1 MRILSLLFTLFVGSV
16 SAQEFVSSVDSVD
29 IENVIISVSRV
40 ADNAPVTY
48 TNVDQAQI
56 NEIYIGQ
63 DPAVLIERLV
73 PSIVSY
79 SDGGTDIGNY
89 SQFRL
94 RGIDQDRL
102 NISLNGVPLND
113 MVDHGTFF
121 SNFSDFGN
129 SVESIQVIRG
139 VGANSVG
146 AASYGGSVNFESP
159 NLFKDES
166 NYGVQLTAGSFGT
179 LRASAEA
186 QSGLIDDKFGVY
198 ARMTRTET
206 GGFKDNSGS
215 DSYSFFFSGGIKGD
229 NDVLKLTAFS
239 GRTQN
244 GQSYLHVP
252 LSIINENP
260 RTNFN
265 DLNDVDDFEQN
276 MVQLQY
282 AKSLP
287 GFQYSATAYFH
298 GAGGEFPF
306 SFGGDQFMFGLEN
319 DQYGLQLNGTKQ
331 LGEGA
336 LSFGA
341 NGYTFNR
348 VNFDFITPFERE
360 PFNRDFTDK
369 NEVSTYAKYDG
380 NLNKFAYFANAELR
394 FIDTDIDG
402 DESVIGADNDFFIEE
417 DYAFFNFSLGLSLQ
431 LSQRDQFYI
440 SFGETSREP
449 TRSDLFNG
457 VTESERVHD
466 LELGYRLRGNNLS
479 FEANLFHLNFDNEI
493 SQIGALVDMSYM
505 EIRQNVPNSIRQ
517 GIEIVGSYNISDQ
530 VKLELN
536 LTYMD
541 SNIDE
546 YVDPGT
552 GETFTD
558 VEHIFAP
565 QFLIN
570 PTVDIALSKRIKLN
584 LNARHV
590 SQSFTEL
597 SNNDSFV
604 LPSFTVFNSQLNTQ
618 ITDNLSLS
626 FVLNNVFDVL
636 YFTEGSPIDVDFDG
650 TIDDIGFRVQP
661 PRNFYVLAKYQF

>member
-1 MRILSLLFTLFVGSV
+1 MRILSILFTLFVV
-16 SAQEFVSSVDSVD
+16 TASAQDFVSSVDSVD
-29 IENVIISVSRV
+29 IEDVIISATRV
-40 ADNAPVTY
+40 AENAPVTY

-166 NYGVQLTAGSFGT
+166 NYGVQLTAGSFNT
-179 LRASAEA
+179 LRVSAEA

-282 AKSLP
+282 AKSVA
-287 GFQYSATAYFH
+287 GFDYSATAYFH
-298 GAGGEFPF
+298 GAGGVFPF

-319 DQYGLQLNGTKQ
+319 DQYGLQLNGTKA
-331 LGEGA
+331 LGQGS

-341 NGYTFNR
+341 NGYIFDR
-348 VNFDFITPFERE
+348 ENFDFITPLANQ
-360 PFNRDFTDK
+360 PFNRDVTDK
-369 NEVSTYAKYDG
+369 NEGSVYAKYETSLDKLSFFG
-380 NLNKFAYFANAELR
+380 NAELR
-394 FIDTDIDG
+394 RLDMTVDG
-402 DESVIGADNDFFIEE
+402 DETVIGEENDFLLEQDFT
-417 DYAFFNFSLGLSLQ
+417 FFNFSLGISHELSEQDQ
-431 LSQRDQFYI
+431 LYVSY
-440 SFGETSREP
+440 GETSREP
-449 TRSDLFNG
+449 TRTDLFNG

-466 LELGYRLRGNNLS
+466 IELGYRHRGSKFS

-505 EIRQNVPNSIRQ
+505 EIRQNLPNSIRQ
-517 GIEIVGSYNISDQ
+517 GIEIVGS
-530 VKLELN
+530 VKLTDRVDLGLN

-541 SNIDE
+541 SNIDN

-552 GETFTD
+552 GEEFTD
-558 VEHIFAP
+558 IEHIFAP
-565 QFLIN
+565 EFLIN
-570 PTVDIALSKRIKLN
+570 PSVDIAITNKINFN

-597 SNNDSFV
+597 SNNEDFV
-604 LPSFTVFNSQLNTQ
+604 LPSFTVLNSQLNAQ
-618 ITDNLSLS
+618 INDNFSLS
-626 FVLNNVFDVL
+626 FVLNNVFDTL

-650 TIDDIGFRVQP
+650 TIDDVGFRVQP